1 MTDLEIF
8 RKIWNFYMDRRS
20 KDGLSPKKQSLLK
33 DINKLP
39 TKSLNR
45 DLKSNKINDS
55 KAVLVLYASER
66 LVPVNQMEKAISN
79 YMLTK
84 NNSNLNLIFVD
95 VSDGKFL
102 TSQIKILVLKSL
114 LNINFSIFLN
124 GIRKGFASILIS
136 CISKWFHQ
144 NKIDLI
150 CLFSSNS
157 RLIELYRICG
167 IKDNIDQVE
176 FLHGTCTDTFGEYYE
191 ILEAYCLYKNVNND
205 YVNFCPGLPQPPA
218 ITNNLLVYDNK
229 QVYFSNERKW
239 EKPLKNKY
247 DALIVGG
254 NTNLGN
260 YIETSFF
267 DMEISAMNDLLNH
280 DLNVVY
286 CPHPRNVKYIN
297 EDILP
302 NAVSI
307 KMLYSVIHS
316 AKVIIGGDSSA
327 LISAHLLEKNVL
339 IFNEF
344 WNILPKNLA
353 ALFKNKEKHTFS
365 VNQTL
370 KIMDQ
375 QNENIKLSQEMNT
388 NYLDIMNLNISPQFN
403 VK

>member
-33 DINKLP
+33 DIHKLP

-144 NKIDLI
+144 NKK
-150 CLFSSNS
+150 
-157 RLIELYRICG
+157 R
-167 IKDNIDQVE
+167 
-176 FLHGTCTDTFGEYYE
+176 
-191 ILEAYCLYKNVNND
+191 
-205 YVNFCPGLPQPPA
+205 
-218 ITNNLLVYDNK
+218 
-229 QVYFSNERKW
+229 
-239 EKPLKNKY
+239 
-247 DALIVGG
+247 
-254 NTNLGN
+254 
-260 YIETSFF
+260 
-267 DMEISAMNDLLNH
+267 
-280 DLNVVY
+280 
-286 CPHPRNVKYIN
+286 
-297 EDILP
+297 
-302 NAVSI
+302 
-307 KMLYSVIHS
+307 
-316 AKVIIGGDSSA
+316 
-327 LISAHLLEKNVL
+327 
-339 IFNEF
+339 
-344 WNILPKNLA
+344 
-353 ALFKNKEKHTFS
+353 
-365 VNQTL
+365 
-370 KIMDQ
+370 
-375 QNENIKLSQEMNT
+375 
-388 NYLDIMNLNISPQFN
+388 
-403 VK
+403 